1 MPRHRIS
8 HQSKQGRSWHT
19 RANQAAGEAKPTVKF
34 DGAVV
39 DKANY
44 PRYRRI
50 HFDTILNYGQHVET
64 ALKCRKS
71 LSLLK
76 FMAKSVANNAN
87 SPCCDILWYS
97 LTLTTTQQ
105 CDRQIYLQLD
115 RVKTEL
121 MRQTIKDTP
130 TVTMHFVLDLPL
142 TKTKQEVDQI
152 KA

>member
-1 MPRHRIS
+1 M
-8 HQSKQGRSWHT
+8 
-19 RANQAAGEAKPTVKF
+19 
-34 DGAVV
+34 
-39 DKANY
+39 
-44 PRYRRI
+44 
-50 HFDTILNYGQHVET
+50 ET